1 MKVQCLKIQ
10 SFRGIEDLTLEFD
23 PQVNVLVG
31 INGVGKTRILDALS
45 ILLSR
50 FIEWIGASS
59 KEDVKDPNDLDIS
72 VNKQGLDLE
81 IFLYSDNLHW
91 SVHKVRG
98 QSVHEEDVA
107 AARLRAKR
115 LRSRS
120 AQESKSSI
128 PLAVCYPVGRTV
140 DNIPL
145 EPFDL
150 TKYKSNTAYPFG
162 QLTAYSKALSA
173 KQTSF
178 ESFFR
183 WFRNR
188 EDLENEI
195 RLDNPINL
203 YEDTQLK
210 AVRKAITS
218 FLPGFKALRVR
229 RSQSLRMTVEKQ
241 GQELFINQLSDGEKC
256 LLAMVGDIARRLA
269 LANPGLEDSL
279 QGEGVVLIDEI
290 ELHLHPQWQRKIIPA
305 LTATFPNCQFIVT
318 THSPQVISHV
328 EPESIYILEA
338 TSEGIKAF
346 RPEYSLGRDS
356 NTILE
361 DLMGVSS
368 RPEKQQK
375 DLQELF
381 RLIEEGNLDAAR
393 EKAAKL
399 SAEIGSDEAE
409 LVGARAAIRRKEIL
423 GR

>member
-1 MKVQCLKIQ
+1 VWSINQPQ
-10 SFRGIEDLTLEFD
+10 NSSFLANAG
-23 PQVNVLVG
+23 N
-31 INGVGKTRILDALS
+31 LD
-45 ILLSR
+45 
-50 FIEWIGASS
+50 
-59 KEDVKDPNDLDIS
+59 
-72 VNKQGLDLE
+72 DLE
-81 IFLYSDNLHW
+81 EATFKIC
-91 SVHKVRG
+91 HKWQRNP
-98 QSVHEEDVA
+98 
-107 AARLRAKR
+107 
-115 LRSRS
+115 
-120 AQESKSSI
+120 QE
-128 PLAVCYPVGRTV
+128 
-140 DNIPL
+140 NIPL
-145 EPFDL
+145 IAYYPVSRAVFNFSLEIP
-150 TKYKSNTAYPFG
+150 KSY
-162 QLTAYSKALSA
+162 QLTQLDAYNQALD
-173 KQTSF
+173 QVQIGF
-178 ESFFR
+178 EDFFQ
-183 WFRNR
+183 WFRVL
-188 EDLENEI
+188 EDLENEERRDLSGYRDH
-195 RLDNPINL
+195 RL
-203 YEDTQLK
+203 E
-210 AVRKAITS
+210 AVRRAVPQ
-218 FLPGFKALRVR
+218 FLDGFSNLRVR
-229 RSQSLRMTVEKQ
+229 RSQGLRMTVEKQ
-241 GQELFINQLSDGEKC
+241 GQELVINQLSDGEKC

-269 LANPGLEDSL
+269 IANPGLEDPL

-305 LTATFPNCQFIVT
+305 LTQTFPNCQFIVT